1 VTGLRGHE
9 QPGTGHGERV
19 GVVHHANVAIVR
31 LGALCELESSTPSQ
45 ANFRVSE
52 YAVLDDGSEI
62 VLHSERGY
70 SAGVPRREQ
79 ADVWQHMTAEGIER
93 DVLTVVL
100 PDDAEETGEDHPWD
114 WLVALLAR
122 AGVVESADRLRTLPY
137 EVRLGPAVMTRL
149 GSKH

>member
-1 VTGLRGHE
+1 MTV
-9 QPGTGHGERV
+9 
-19 GVVHHANVAIVR
+19 VR
-31 LGALCELESSTPSQ
+31 LGALCELESGTSSQ

-70 SAGVPRREQ
+70 SAGVQ
-79 ADVWQHMTAEGIER
+79 GGDHADIWKHMTAAGMER

-100 PDDAEETGEDHPWD
+100 PDAAEQTGDDHPWD

-122 AGVVESADRLRTLPY
+122 VGVIESVERLRDVPY
-137 EVRLGPAVMTRL
+137 EVRLGPSVRSRL
-149 GSKH
+149 NGDR